1 MKYHIP
7 NYLKLCFLRDLILN
21 KKTIKEAAADN
32 NINYSSAKSIL
43 NSYKTNKRKSYFIEK
58 LKGISNR

>member
-1 MKYHIP
+1 MKCHIP

-21 KKTIKEAAADN
+21 KKSIKEAAADN